1 MSQIVNQGNPLRR
14 EIKLLFQAGLVI
26 FTVTVV
32 VGMLNG
38 LDIVEF
44 DRRALVT
51 HVHAG
56 TLGWITLG
64 VFAACL
70 GLFSEGSQLSGWQI
84 SAARWLS
91 WGAVAAIGLYTAA
104 FYTGNLNFR
113 LIGGSLTLLAIVGFL
128 IWVVALSR
136 QAALTV
142 AQLGMLGAIVTL
154 AIGAMIGVLMGIY
167 LTGRLTSLP
176 QQIFITHPASL
187 VIGYLV
193 LAGMAITEWRLIPE
207 QKPVS
212 SDRWGVAQVVLPFL
226 GGITLTIGAL
236 LDNFALIALNVPLEV
251 AGVIIYLV
259 RLRQPVLQAAWM
271 KGSQERYYAV
281 SVIFLIANVG
291 LLATLIMGVITGKYE
306 DFALIPIWLIFAM
319 DHAMFIG
326 VMTNGLFGL
335 AYEVSWDRR
344 SLWPWADQAIFW
356 TMNIGI
362 VGFVVGLMLDAAIL
376 KKIFSPIMGLGILI
390 AIVVFIARLQT
401 GSSET
406 AQS

>member
-1 MSQIVNQGNPLRR
+1 MYSQ
-14 EIKLLFQAGLVI
+14 
-26 FTVTVV
+26 
-32 VGMLNG
+32 
-38 LDIVEF
+38 
-44 DRRALVT
+44 
-51 HVHAG
+51 
-56 TLGWITLG
+56 
-64 VFAACL
+64 
-70 GLFSEGSQLSGWQI
+70 
-84 SAARWLS
+84 
-91 WGAVAAIGLYTAA
+91 
-104 FYTGNLNFR
+104 
-113 LIGGSLTLLAIVGFL
+113 
-128 IWVVALSR
+128 WVVALSR
-136 QAALTV
+136 PATLTV

-154 AIGAMIGVLMGIY
+154 ALGAMIGVLMGIY

-193 LAGMAITEWRLIPE
+193 LAGMAITEWRFIPE

-212 SDRWGVAQVVLPFL
+212 SDRWGVAQMVLPFL

-236 LDNFALIALNVPLEV
+236 LDNFGLIALNVPLEV

-356 TMNIGI
+356 TMNISI

-376 KKIFSPIMGLGILI
+376 KRIFSPIMGLGILI